1 MIIKD
6 ILKSPTKIR
15 IYFILLTLFLFFLI
29 IINYYTLPELFRNYG
44 NSYSGALPSFINNI
58 IALFGSSLLASGFF
72 WLITPSGMESSDV
85 NVIASHDINSTLSS
99 MLYKT
104 ERFYYYGHT
113 ARWNRIATF
122 PKILEQANYSR
133 STKYIELIILDPE
146 NEDTCQFY
154 ASFGYGNRNKGR
166 KIQSVRD
173 VRIEL
178 LTTFLCCLENNK
190 SPFISF
196 DLYVTDKVSISRLDI
211 SDNSLLLTKPYH
223 GDPAL
228 HFPKGTFFY
237 NSYKE
242 EFNIAKKQC
251 KKINLNIRKREIN
264 KDNIHEILHDISLNG
279 SYIDDDFI
287 KDLLQTFKKIVKPY

>member
-1 MIIKD
+1 MVIKD

-15 IYFILLTLFLFFLI
+15 IYFILLTLILI
-29 IINYYTLPELFRNYG
+29 WLVIINYYTLPKVFVSYG
-44 NSYSGALPSFINNI
+44 YSYDGALPSFINNI

-72 WLITPSGMESSDV
+72 WLITPSGLDSSDV
-85 NVIASHDINSTLSS
+85 NVISSHDIKSTLNS
-99 MLYKT
+99 MLDKT

-113 ARWNRIATF
+113 ARWNRAVTF
-122 PKILEQANYSR
+122 PKILEQANDSR
-133 STKYIELIILDPE
+133 STRYIELVILDPE
-146 NEDTCQFY
+146 DENACQFY
-154 ASFGYGNRNKGR
+154 ASFGHGDRNKGR

-178 LTTFLCCLENNK
+178 LTTLLCCLKSNK
-190 SPFISF
+190 SPFIKF

-211 SDNSLLLTKPYH
+211 SDNALLLTKPYH

-242 EFNIAKKQC
+242 EFNIAKQQC
-251 KKINLNIRKREIN
+251 KKINLDITHMDINEENIN
-264 KDNIHEILHDISLNG
+264 EILHATGFNG
-279 SYIDDDFI
+279 SYIDSHFI
-287 KDLLQTFKKIVKPY
+287 KDLLQAFKEIKKPY